1 MKLMLLL
8 FAIFYLPF
16 TKGSI
21 ITPQD
26 MDRLILLDDILEN
39 LQHLGK
45 QRAILNYVSV
55 MHQRSCDSGQ
65 IWKHGRCQNIKT
77 KRRYKFNPMRLV
89 ELIKKRYEL
98 NGKKIFYTYNLGIS
112 FKKSIIILFSYR
124 SKGRINT
131 RSRNRKICTEKN

>member
-1 MKLMLLL
+1 MKIIMKFML
-8 FAIFYLPF
+8 FAFFYLQF

-21 ITPQD
+21 ITSQD

-77 KRRYKFNPMRLV
+77 KHRFKINPMRLV

-98 NGKKIFYTYNLGIS
+98 NGK
-112 FKKSIIILFSYR
+112 ILFY
-124 SKGRINT
+124 IP
-131 RSRNRKICTEKN
+131 I

>member
-1 MKLMLLL
+1 MKFMLLL

-98 NGKKIFYTYNLGIS
+98 NGKKIFHTYKLS
-112 FKKSIIILFSYR
+112 LL
-124 SKGRINT
+124 
-131 RSRNRKICTEKN
+131 KNQL

>member
-1 MKLMLLL
+1 MLL

-89 ELIKKRYEL
+89 DLIKKRYKL
-98 NGKKIFYTYNLGIS
+98 NGKKKYFIYITYLFKKINYNLIHLQKQ
-112 FKKSIIILFSYR
+112 KKDQHQ
-124 SKGRINT
+124 K
-131 RSRNRKICTEKN
+131 KK